1 MGCGGARAGPRAVAA
16 TAVGTPVSFE
26 VLPAL
31 DVAAG
36 RLARPGAG
44 GRVPV
49 EAFGGDPVAAAEAFA
64 ALGARWLHVVDL
76 DLARSGEPA
85 NLGLVRRLA
94 RLPLGVQA
102 SGGIVEP
109 GHLGAFLEA
118 GAARVVLASAALAD
132 PDGVARAVERF
143 GEALVVGLEVE
154 AGAVRPRGSGR
165 RVPLRR
171 AVEVVRAT
179 EAARVLVTAVARVG
193 DLAGPELGVVRAV
206 AAGVGRPVLAAGGI
220 ASLEHLRDLARIPGV
235 EGAVVGRAALEGAL
249 DLRAALA
256 ELA

>member
-1 MGCGGARAGPRAVAA
+1 MAGAAVEAA
-16 TAVGTPVSFE
+16 VSFE

-44 GRVPV
+44 GAVPI

-64 ALGARWLHVVDL
+64 AAGARWLHVVDL

-94 RLPLGVQA
+94 RLPLRVQA

-109 GHLGAFLEA
+109 VHLEAFLEA
-118 GAARVVLASAALAD
+118 GAARVVLASAAFAD
-132 PDGVARAVERF
+132 QGGVARAVERF

-154 AGAVRPRGSGR
+154 DGAVRPRGRGAELS
-165 RVPLRR
+165 LAE
-171 AVEVVRAT
+171 AVAAVRAAG
-179 EAARVLVTAVARVG
+179 AARVLVTAVGRVG
-193 DLAGPELGVVRAV
+193 GLGGPELGAVRAV
-206 AAGVGRPVLAAGGI
+206 AEGVGRPVLAAGGI
-220 ASLEHLRDLARIPGV
+220 AAVEHLRALARVPGV
-235 EGAVVGRAALEGAL
+235 EGAVVGRAALDGVL

>member
-1 MGCGGARAGPRAVAA
+1 VAGA
-16 TAVGTPVSFE
+16 AVGAAVSFE

-44 GRVPV
+44 GTVPV

-64 ALGARWLHVVDL
+64 AAGARWLHVVDL

-94 RLPLGVQA
+94 RLPLGIQA

-109 GHLGAFLEA
+109 GHLEAFLEA
-118 GAARVVLASAALAD
+118 GAARAVLASAALAD
-132 PDGVARAVERF
+132 PGGVARAVERF

-154 AGAVRPRGSGR
+154 DGVVRPRGQGPELS
-165 RVPLRR
+165 LAE
-171 AVEVVRAT
+171 AVAAVRAAG
-179 EAARVLVTAVARVG
+179 AARVLVTAVRRVAG
-193 DLAGPELGVVRAV
+193 LAGPELEAVRAV
-206 AAGVGRPVLAAGGI
+206 AEGVGRPVLAAGGI
-220 ASLEHLRDLARIPGV
+220 AALEHLRALARVPGV
-235 EGAVVGRAALEGAL
+235 EGAVVGRAALEGVL
-249 DLRAALA
+249 DLRTALA